1 MIKLSVAFKK
11 AVSAIAFKK
20 AIAAVTFQKAVAA
33 ITFKKAVAS
42 VTFKKAIAK
51 IEFGV
56 FLIFKFITDNIG
68 TTETV
73 SKSTSKALSDSQD
86 ITDNVSNNLQKIKTD
101 TFAATDVVS
110 TETGKVLSDSGS
122 LTDSIDTFAI
132 GKGLSETPVTSE
144 DRSTAFHKFINEAFY
159 ATDDLDG
166 EATAQDDQE
175 MTFVKVRTDLGFVTD
190 VISILLNQVR
200 LLADSSTV
208 SDSGSLRSQGYVS
221 FDYMAED
228 FVGASRTF

>member
-1 MIKLSVAFKK
+1 MIE
-11 AVSAIAFKK
+11 
-20 AIAAVTFQKAVAA
+20 
-33 ITFKKAVAS
+33 
-42 VTFKKAIAK
+42 K
-51 IEFGV
+51 IEEYETFHYFTTQFFFIFGV
-56 FLIFKFITDNIG
+56 KIINKKGRISEKKISNSEYNFGDKILQTFLVILIFSKLFIFYFEGFPI
-68 TTETV
+68 
-73 SKSTSKALSDSQD
+73 
-86 ITDNVSNNLQKIKTD
+86 
-101 TFAATDVVS
+101 
-110 TETGKVLSDSGS
+110 
-122 LTDSIDTFAI
+122 
-132 GKGLSETPVTSE
+132 LSES
-144 DRSTAFHKFINEAFY
+144 RSTDFHKIINEAFY

-175 MTFVKVRTDLGFVTD
+175 MTFVKVRTDLTGVTD

>member
-20 AIAAVTFQKAVAA
+20 AVAAVTFQKAVAA
-33 ITFKKAVAS
+33 INFQKAIASVALRKAV
-42 VTFKKAIAK
+42 AK

-68 TTETV
+68 TTEIV
-73 SKSTSKALSDSQD
+73 SKAVSKTLTDSQD
-86 ITDNVSNNLQKIKTD
+86 ITDNVSSNVQKIRTD
-101 TFAATDVVS
+101 TFSLSDSVS
-110 TETGKVLSDSGS
+110 TEAGKVLSDSGS

-132 GKGLSETPVTSE
+132 GKGLSEAPILSE
-144 DRSTAFHKFINEAFY
+144 SRSTDFHKFINEEFI

-175 MTFVKVRTDLGFVTD
+175 MTFVKVRTDLTSVTD

-200 LLADSSTV
+200 LLSDSSGV
-208 SDSGSLRSQGYVS
+208 SDSGSLRSQGYAS
-221 FDYMAED
+221 FDYFAED

>member
-20 AIAAVTFQKAVAA
+20 AVAAVTFQKAVAA
-33 ITFKKAVAS
+33 INFQKAVAS
-42 VTFKKAIAK
+42 VALRKAVAK

-73 SKSTSKALSDSQD
+73 SKAISKTLSDSQD
-86 ITDNVSNNLQKIKTD
+86 ITDNVSTNVQKIRTD
-101 TFAATDVVS
+101 TFAATDSVS
-110 TETGKVLSDSGS
+110 TEAGKVLSDSGS
-122 LTDSIDTFAI
+122 LADSIDTFAI
-132 GKGLSETPVTSE
+132 GKGLSEYPILSE
-144 DRSTAFHKFINEAFY
+144 SRSTDFHKIINEAFY

-175 MTFVKVRTDLGFVTD
+175 MTFVKVRTDLTGVTD